1 MSRIQS
7 DKGQARHVTRRTFLR
22 HAGTG
27 AVVAGVVASEL
38 SFPAVLRAQKAPLV
52 VCGWGGTTTAAQREV
67 YFRPF
72 EQATGIKVVEAS
84 PTNYPKLKA
93 MVDSGNVE
101 WDVVDTADRMIF
113 SGIRENLFDRLN
125 PKAVDT
131 SKIDPRYVIDHAVGH
146 KAWSTLLSYSTR
158 KYNSA
163 NHPKSWAE
171 LYDVAKFPAV
181 RSLRS
186 AAFDNLEIAL
196 MADGVPFDKI
206 YPIDVDRAFRVM
218 ARIKSHVK
226 VWWQV
231 DAQPVQLLTDGEI
244 DLTTLSAAR
253 IIALRDKDGAKAD
266 CEWNQGI
273 VHMDWWTI
281 PRGAKNKEA
290 AMQFINFAIG
300 AKPQAAMANLI
311 PFGPTNR
318 DALPLVKPEVLKN
331 LPTSPENLKRQL
343 VSDRNWWGEHLTK
356 VEERMKGWLLS

>member
-1 MSRIQS
+1 MRRSH
-7 DKGQARHVTRRTFLR
+7 DGQERVITRRTFLR
-22 HAGTG
+22 HVGTG
-27 AVVAGVVASEL
+27 AVATGVVGSGL
-38 SFPAVLRAQKAPLV
+38 GFPAVSQAQKAPLV
-52 VCGWGGTTTAAQREV
+52 VCGWGGTTTAAQREM

-72 EQATGIKVVEAS
+72 ERETGVKVVEAS

-113 SGIRENLFDRLN
+113 SGLRENLFERLDT
-125 PKAVDT
+125 KAIDV
-131 SKIDPRYVIDHAVGH
+131 SKIDPRYVTEYGVGH
-146 KAWSTLLSYSTR
+146 KAWSTLLSFSTR
-158 KYNSA
+158 KYASG

-171 LYDVAKFPAV
+171 FYDVARFPAV
-181 RSLRS
+181 RSLRN
-186 AAFDNLEIAL
+186 AAFDNLEVAL

-206 YPIDVDRAFRVM
+206 YPIDIDRAFRVM
-218 ARIKSHVK
+218 GRIKSHVK

-253 IIALRDKDGAKAD
+253 IIALRDKEGAKAD

-300 AKPQAAMANLI
+300 AKPQAAIANQI

-318 DALPLVKPEVLKN
+318 DALPLVKPEVLRN

-343 VSDRNWWGEHLTK
+343 LSDRNWWGENLTK

>member
-1 MSRIQS
+1 MSAEQHDVARRIS
-7 DKGQARHVTRRTFLR
+7 RRSALR
-22 HAGTG
+22 RIAAGTAAV
-27 AVVAGVVASEL
+27 AVVREFG
-38 SFPAVLRAQKAPLV
+38 FPAVARAQKSLV

-72 EQATGIKVVEAS
+72 EKESGLKVVEAS

-93 MVDSGNVE
+93 MVESGNVE

-113 SGIRENLFDRLN
+113 AGMKENLFEKLDVR
-125 PKAVDT
+125 AIDVR
-131 SKIDPRYVIDHAVGH
+131 KIDPRHVTDYGVGH

-158 KYNSA
+158 KYQSG

-171 LYDVAKFPAV
+171 FYDAAKFPAA
-181 RSLRS
+181 RSLRN

-196 MADGVPFDKI
+196 MADGVPFDRI
-206 YPIDVDRAFRVM
+206 YPIDVDRAFQVM
-218 ARIKSHVK
+218 GRIKPHVK
-226 VWWQV
+226 FWWQV

-253 IIALRDKDGAKAD
+253 IIALRDKEGAKAD

-273 VHMDWWTI
+273 VHMDWWTV
-281 PRGAKNKEA
+281 PRGARNKEA
-290 AMQFINFAIG
+290 AMQFINFAIQ
-300 AKPQAAMANLI
+300 AKQQAAISNQI

-318 DALPLVKPEVLKN
+318 DALGLLKPEVLRN

-343 VSDRNWWGEHLTK
+343 VSDRNWYGEHLSK
-356 VEERMKGWLLS
+356 VEERMKAWLLS

>member
-1 MSRIQS
+1 M
-7 DKGQARHVTRRTFLR
+7 
-22 HAGTG
+22 
-27 AVVAGVVASEL
+27 
-38 SFPAVLRAQKAPLV
+38 
-52 VCGWGGTTTAAQREV
+52 
-67 YFRPF
+67 
-72 EQATGIKVVEAS
+72 VE
-84 PTNYPKLKA
+84 
-93 MVDSGNVE
+93 SGNCE

-113 SGIRENLFDRLN
+113 SGIRENLFDRLDL
-125 PKAVDT
+125 KAIDV
-131 SKIDPRYVIDHAVGH
+131 SKIDPRYVIDHGVGH

-158 KYNSA
+158 KYTGG

-181 RSLRS
+181 RSMRA

-218 ARIKSHVK
+218 GKIKPHVK

-253 IIALRDKDGAKAD
+253 IIALRDKEGAKAD

-273 VHMDWWTI
+273 VHMDWWTV

-290 AMQFINFAIG
+290 AMQFIKFAIG
-300 AKPQAAMANLI
+300 AKPQADMANQI

-318 DALPLVKPEVLKN
+318 EALPLVKPEVLRN
-331 LPTSPENLKRQL
+331 LPTSAENLKRQL
-343 VSDRNWWGEHLTK
+343 VSDRNWWGENLSK
-356 VEERMKGWLLS
+356 VEERMKGWLLT